1 MKTGASIMI
10 KMLDS
15 GKEQTII
22 VYKGATRSLMFMQKL
37 ENGIIFFL

>member
-1 MKTGASIMI
+1 MRTGASVMI

-22 VYKGATRSLMFMQKL
+22 VIKGAIGSLLFMKKI
-37 ENGIIFFL
+37 ENRISFL